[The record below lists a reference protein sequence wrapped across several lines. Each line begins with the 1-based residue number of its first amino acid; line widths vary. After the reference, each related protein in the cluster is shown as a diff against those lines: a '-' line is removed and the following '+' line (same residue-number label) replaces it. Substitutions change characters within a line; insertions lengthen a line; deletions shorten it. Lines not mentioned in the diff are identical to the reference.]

1 MHVGARPRQADRV
14 EADVALHVDHLLTSH
29 LAHRPTTCSLLNL
42 SERRHLCHERLR
54 LVEPILAIYPC
65 AIVPL
70 PAIEVESVDGQ
81 QTTLLDQAL
90 TLTSLL
96 GFTGPISSQLV
107 PSPEPA
113 EVVSDSAVE
122 PVIGS
127 IASIFFKPAQIHEGI
142 DLRLLRAASG

>member
-1 MHVGARPRQADRV
+1 MHVGARPGQADRV
-14 EADVALHVDHLLTSH
+14 GADVALQVDHLQTSY
-29 LAHRPTTCSLLNL
+29 LAGRLTTCSLLNL
-42 SERRHLCHERLR
+42 SERRHPCHERLR
-54 LVEPILAIYPC
+54 IVEPILAIDPC

-122 PVIGS
+122 AVIRS
-127 IASIFFKPAQIHEGI
+127 IASIFLKPAQIHEGI